1 MSDTH
6 VSDSAREAP
15 AQAGGFNLSDWA
27 LRNRSLVFFFM
38 LAAAIAGAVS
48 YMRLGREEDPAFTI
62 KIMVVRALWPGAT
75 TEDTIRQVTDQACRT
90 GRFTR
95 DPRGSGCGRS
105 PGGRVRRGRRG

>member
-27 LRNRSLVFFFM
+27 LRNRSLVFFLM

-48 YMRLGREEDPAFTI
+48 
-62 KIMVVRALWPGAT
+62 
-75 TEDTIRQVTDQACRT
+75 
-90 GRFTR
+90 
-95 DPRGSGCGRS
+95 
-105 PGGRVRRGRRG
+105 